1 MSKGDLI
8 IISGPSGAGKGTLV
22 RGLLARVPRLWC
34 AISATTRPPRPDE
47 RDGVDYYFLPPEEFD
62 RRERAGEFLETA
74 EVHGNRYGTLRGPVE
89 DRIRECYRVVLEI
102 DPQGAMQVRRN
113 AKDSVLVFVR
123 APSEAELRRRLARRG
138 SETPEEVETR
148 MRTAEQ
154 ELKLVGSYD
163 FVVINDD
170 VRRAT
175 DELVRIVESLP
186 PKERDPSHG
195 HPA

>member
-1 MSKGDLI
+1 MAKGDLI

-34 AISATTRPPRPDE
+34 SVSATTRPPRPGEREGVHYFFLTLDE
-47 RDGVDYYFLPPEEFD
+47 FE

-74 EVHGNRYGTLRGPVE
+74 EVHGNRYGTLRAPVE
-89 DRIRECYRVVLEI
+89 EKIRECYRVVLEI

-113 AKDSVLVFVR
+113 AKESTLVFVR
-123 APSEAELRRRLARRG
+123 APSQDELRRRLAKRG
-138 SETPEEVETR
+138 SETPEQVETR
-148 MRTAEQ
+148 MRTAER
-154 ELKLVGSYD
+154 ELRLVNDYD

-186 PKERDPSHG
+186 PKEQGSDG
-195 HPA
+195 HRA